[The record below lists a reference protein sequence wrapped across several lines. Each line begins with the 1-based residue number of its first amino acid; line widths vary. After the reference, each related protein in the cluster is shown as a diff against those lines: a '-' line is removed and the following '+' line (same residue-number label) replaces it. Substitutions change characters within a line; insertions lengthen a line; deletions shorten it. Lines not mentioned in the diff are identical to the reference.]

1 VGRFSETLAN
11 PVHMSA
17 TKVIKGVHARRLTR
31 LAHWPG
37 VDPTRRKR
45 GEADQW
51 AHRISDLRRKR
62 LCRWW
67 LGRRSTLGPN
77 VGLIFSFLLLFH
89 FIFYF
94 KFQIFKPNSNFCF
107 EFQMSNPQYNPY
119 VNINPIFS
127 QYFYLFSF
135 PLFNSSDK

>member
-45 GEADQW
+45 GEADRW
-51 AHRISDLRRKR
+51 AHRISDLRRKKAVQMVA
-62 LCRWW
+62 
-67 LGRRSTLGPN
+67 GPTEHFGPKRRFDLF
-77 VGLIFSFLLLFH
+77 FSSSFP
-89 FIFYF
+89 FYF
-94 KFQIFKPNSNFCF
+94 LFQISNIQTKF
-107 EFQMSNPQYNPY
+107 
-119 VNINPIFS
+119 
-127 QYFYLFSF
+127 
-135 PLFNSSDK
+135 